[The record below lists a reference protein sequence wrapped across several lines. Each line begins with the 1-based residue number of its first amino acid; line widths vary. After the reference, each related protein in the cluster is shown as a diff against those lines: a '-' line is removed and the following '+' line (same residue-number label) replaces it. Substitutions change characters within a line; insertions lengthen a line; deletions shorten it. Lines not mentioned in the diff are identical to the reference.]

1 MSEKFI
7 EIIKKWCVERIHA
20 PMVQIHE
27 ALASADWTQKVI
39 TILVG
44 TPYEVTFIGFFDKV
58 HYQIGDGGMSRVIN

>member
-7 EIIKKWCVERIHA
+7 QIITKWCVERIHA

-44 TPYEVTFIGFFDKV
+44 SFEVTFIGFFDKV
-58 HYQIGDGGMSRVIN
+58 HYQIGYGGMSRVIN